1 MKWEYKMVDSKGIS
15 AAQSIVGVMNL
26 VSGVAKRDRNDA
38 QRFNFRGIDAVVNAI
53 GPALR
58 EVGGVIVPTVLK
70 KKYDRGVT
78 KSGTPTVECFL
89 TIAFDWHGTDGGE
102 PIRGVVAAEA
112 MDTSDKATAKA
123 MSVGLRTYLLQT
135 LMLPTDEKDPDAD
148 YIERKT
154 VVPDVSVPPNF
165 RESVD
170 DATSLDDLKILWD
183 EAVAGGFS
191 KQVQALISDR
201 KKVLS

>member
-1 MKWEYKMVDSKGIS
+1 MVTEKSGIS
-15 AAQSIVGVMNL
+15 AAQSIQGVMQM

-70 KKYDRGVT
+70 KQYDRGVT

-89 TIAFDWHGTDGGE
+89 TVAFDWYGTDGGE
-102 PIRGVVAAEA
+102 PIRGVVACEA
-112 MDTSDKATAKA
+112 MDMSDKATAKA

-154 VVPDVSVPPNF
+154 VVPDVSVSPNF
-165 RESVD
+165 YETVSAASSND
-170 DATSLDDLKILWD
+170 ELKKLWD

-191 KQVQALISDR
+191 KQVSSAISDR
-201 KKVLS
+201 KKVLAQ